1 MHCGVVSSIPGFY
14 LLARCPE
21 HPSRPV
27 VTTKTVSKHRHVAP
41 EGKNRLWSRTIDED
55 YKTQARFLVL
65 DSADIKSLYQT
76 ALKLPELFLQVPVLS
91 HRGVVTN
98 PSWAGTV
105 HGLHLGQRQ
114 TLHL

>member
-1 MHCGVVSSIPGFY
+1 MWPLEGKITSGREP
-14 LLARCPE
+14 LME
-21 HPSRPV
+21 
-27 VTTKTVSKHRHVAP
+27 TTKHKP
-41 EGKNRLWSRTIDED
+41 D
-55 YKTQARFLVL
+55 FLVL

-105 HGLHLGQRQ
+105 HGLHLEQRQ